1 MVYQPRESV
10 ASTAIGVEPQL
21 EYDEEDAILE
31 NWEDFM
37 RDLYKWFCEF
47 EKGLDGETL
56 EEEMAK
62 YDVLNGTWEEEFQEW
77 FLED

>member
-10 ASTAIGVEPQL
+10 ASAAIGVEPQL

-31 NWEDFM
+31 NLEDFM
-37 RDLYKWFCEF
+37 RDLYKWFSEF
-47 EKGLDGETL
+47 EKGLDGENW